1 MKKTTKK
8 MATGGMFPDAYAKGG
23 MPTALMAKFEKSGK
37 DVEKKGMKEG
47 SKADMALDK
56 KQMAKMATGG
66 MFPDAYA
73 KGGMIKKTTKK
84 MATGGMLAD
93 VAGRATAAFGKKA
106 APAPAP
112 KAAPAPV
119 PKDNFVQKA
128 QPAVKKAMDMIPKMK
143 FNTGGMAKKKK
154 K

>member
-8 MATGGMFPDAYAKGG
+8 MA
-23 MPTALMAKFEKSGK
+23 
-37 DVEKKGMKEG
+37 V
-47 SKADMALDK
+47 
-56 KQMAKMATGG
+56 GG

-93 VAGRATAAFGKKA
+93 VAGRAAAAFGNKA
-106 APAPAP
+106 APAPAPAP
-112 KAAPAPV
+112 KAAAAQSALKAATAPAPKAAAAQSAL
-119 PKDNFVQKA
+119 KDNFVQKA
-128 QPAVKKAMDMIPKMK
+128 QPAVKKAMDMMPKMK
-143 FNTGGMAKKKK
+143 FNSGGMAKKKK

>member
-1 MKKTTKK
+1 MKNTTKK
-8 MATGGMFPDAYAKGG
+8 MA
-23 MPTALMAKFEKSGK
+23 
-37 DVEKKGMKEG
+37 V
-47 SKADMALDK
+47 
-56 KQMAKMATGG
+56 GG

-93 VAGRATAAFGKKA
+93 AAGRAQRIAAAFGNKA

-112 KAAPAPV
+112 KAAPAPA

-128 QPAVKKAMDMIPKMK
+128 QPAVKKAMDMMPKMK
-143 FNTGGMAKKKK
+143 LSSGGMAKKKK